1 MRAKG
6 KAHAEKKKKTNKNM
20 LKILWN
26 CYKNSRDTVAVAVGV
41 IAVVTVIVLFD
52 VVVAFDS
59 RHELIMAE
67 CGF

>member
-1 MRAKG
+1 
-6 KAHAEKKKKTNKNM
+6 M

-26 CYKNSRDTVAVAVGV
+26 CYKNSRDVGAAVAVGGV
-41 IAVVTVIVLFD
+41 IAAVTVMLLIDIVV

-59 RHELIMAE
+59 RHELIMAG